1 MSPVEDHRFRI
12 AGEHWLWRYSRLAGR
27 AWGWTDYGAR
37 KVLVDAT
44 LTGRK
49 RLEIELHE
57 GLHAALGPTVAEE
70 TVTHAASDLARVLW
84 SLGYR
89 RA

>member
-1 MSPVEDHRFRI
+1 MSGENDHHFRI
-12 AGEHWLWRYSRLAGR
+12 AGERWLWRYSRLAGT
-27 AWGWTDYGAR
+27 AWGWTDYAAK

-44 LTGRK
+44 LAGRK

-70 TVTHAASDLARVLW
+70 TVTAAASDLARVLW
-84 SLGYR
+84 RLGYR
-89 RA
+89 R